1 MIQEYLQNLKNY
13 RSNEAINKVWLS
25 PDLWGCLLYASS
37 ELGEVADCLV
47 TLARPND
54 HRNNPDNKH
63 SNFQKELQDVAMMV
77 GSMMLLLDPDIDYFS
92 NYNSTQYV
100 NMYPE
105 PNAKWW
111 NAIKQIEAQLTEQY
125 RQYSMSK
132 DSEFYKWGILS
143 TGTRL
148 IALCGL
154 HSDLLIEQRDFFER
168 KTTKILGHS
177 NFIIND
183 GFVRVL
189 SDWTYGDM

>member
-13 RSNEAINKVWLS
+13 RSSAVINSVWLS
-25 PDLWGCLLYASS
+25 PDLWGCLLYAAS

-54 HRNNPDNKH
+54 HRNNPENKH
-63 SNFQKELQDVAMMV
+63 ANFQKELQDVAMMV

-92 NYNSTQYV
+92 SYNSAQYE

-111 NAIKQIEAQLTEQY
+111 NSLKQVESQLTEQY
-125 RQYSMSK
+125 RLYTLN
-132 DSEFYKWGILS
+132 DGEIHKWGILS
-143 TGTRL
+143 TGTRI

-154 HSDLLIEQRDFFER
+154 HSDLLAEQKAFFER
-168 KTTKILGHS
+168 KTAKILGHNS
-177 NFIIND
+177 FVIND
-183 GFVRVL
+183 GFVRL
-189 SDWTYGDM
+189 ISKSDI

>member
-13 RSNEAINKVWLS
+13 RSNAVINSVWLS
-25 PDLWGCLLYASS
+25 PDLWGCLLYAAS

-54 HRNNPDNKH
+54 HRNNPENKH
-63 SNFQKELQDVAMMV
+63 ANFQKELQDVAMMV

-92 NYNSTQYV
+92 SYNSTQYE

-111 NAIKQIEAQLTEQY
+111 NSLKQVESQLTEQY
-125 RQYSMSK
+125 RLYTLN
-132 DSEFYKWGILS
+132 DGEIHKWGILS
-143 TGTRL
+143 TGTRI

-154 HSDLLIEQRDFFER
+154 RSDLLAEQKAFFER
-168 KTTKILGHS
+168 KTAKILGHN

-183 GFVRVL
+183 GFVRL
-189 SDWTYGDM
+189 ISESDI